1 VSHGLEIVFEHGGFR
16 WACSCGGEERAR
28 SGPAR
33 QPSAS
38 TSITR
43 NAKALRKTDHER
55 NRGAVVS
62 IKLKQSQRVFI
73 VQCGFVVL
81 MVIVAIRFVAA
92 LV

>member
-1 VSHGLEIVFEHGGFR
+1 
-16 WACSCGGEERAR
+16 
-28 SGPAR
+28 
-33 QPSAS
+33 
-38 TSITR
+38 
-43 NAKALRKTDHER
+43 
-55 NRGAVVS
+55 VS